1 MTTSEIGILISIIVY
16 MVAIIGIGVY
26 YSKVNNSTED
36 FYLGGRKLGPFVTAM
51 SAEASDMS
59 SWLLMGLPG
68 VAYLTGVCNAFWTA
82 VGLGIGTYVNWLIV
96 AKRLRKYSVIC
107 GDAITVPDF
116 FANRYRDKKVLKCV
130 SAFMIIIFFVPYT
143 ASGFAACGKLF
154 HSLFG
159 VDYMAAMVIS
169 AIVIVAYTTLGGFW
183 AASTSDFIQSIV
195 MSVALIIVIGYGVY
209 SVGGIDVVAS
219 NVKDLPGYINL
230 NATFDATTNS
240 SSPYGII
247 TIFSTLAWGLGYF
260 GMPHILLRFMA
271 IEDEKKLKLSRRV
284 ATIWVVISLF
294 VAVFIGVIGYT
305 MSKVGALEM
314 LTGSN
319 SETIIVKIS
328 ALLSQHG
335 VIFALLAGVIL
346 AGILASTMST
356 SDSQLLAAS
365 SAVSSDI
372 LGAFRKDS
380 SNKNGSMAA
389 ARITLLVISV
399 VAAFIAR
406 NPDSSV
412 FAIVSFAWAGFGAAF
427 GPVVLFSLFWKRTN
441 KWGALA
447 GMVCGGSMVFI
458 WKYLIRPLGGIWNI
472 YELLPAFLIACA
484 AIVIVSLLTP
494 KPSKEIEEEFD
505 RVAQMK

>member
-1 MTTSEIGILISIIVY
+1 
-16 MVAIIGIGVY
+16 
-26 YSKVNNSTED
+26 
-36 FYLGGRKLGPFVTAM
+36 
-51 SAEASDMS
+51 
-59 SWLLMGLPG
+59 
-68 VAYLTGVCNAFWTA
+68 
-82 VGLGIGTYVNWLIV
+82 
-96 AKRLRKYSVIC
+96 
-107 GDAITVPDF
+107 
-116 FANRYRDKKVLKCV
+116 
-130 SAFMIIIFFVPYT
+130 
-143 ASGFAACGKLF
+143 
-154 HSLFG
+154 
-159 VDYMAAMVIS
+159 MAAMVIS

-427 GPVVLFSLFWKRTN
+427 GPVVLFSLFWKRTS